1 MRSAARRAIPVEGAI
16 MEPNIVRK
24 ESSRGRKKVTLTI
37 EEGPLYRGENDGG
50 GGIGRLVTLT
60 AAAIAG
66 YALYKNIA
74 KSPTSP
80 GKNAIFVSKSITI
93 DRPVSDI
100 YRFWRHLENL
110 PRAMSHLESVQERP
124 NGRSHWVAKG
134 PAGRKI
140 EWDAEM
146 LVDRENEIISWRSVE
161 GADVPNEGTVRFKD
175 VGNGQRTEVKVSLTY
190 HPPGGALGAAIAKLF
205 GEEPSQQVE
214 EDLRKLKKELES
226 KGSAQSNPAAAG
238 PATRRPGN

>member
-24 ESSRGRKKVTLTI
+24 ESSRGPQ
-37 EEGPLYRGENDGG
+37 EGHAHGRRGPAVPRRE
-50 GGIGRLVTLT
+50 RWWRRHRTAVTLT

-66 YALYKNIA
+66 YALYKNFA